1 MAAAAAAFRH
11 SLTLPSAA
19 RRGPI
24 SAIREGGALN
34 GRLGDGQEGGRGVQ
48 PRSPLL
54 CGVILLAASP

>member
-1 MAAAAAAFRH
+1 MAAAAAFRH
-11 SLTLPSAA
+11 SLYS
-19 RRGPI
+19 GPI

>member
-11 SLTLPSAA
+11 SLYS
-19 RRGPI
+19 GPI

-54 CGVILLAASP
+54 GGVRPLAASP